1 MPEYGREVGCVTA
14 WKYFHSR
21 HIRTAIDFAA
31 AHREAIDEQV
41 AANDAAAE
49 QARHLAEQ
57 RVSLLAS

>member
-49 QARHLAEQ
+49 
-57 RVSLLAS
+57 